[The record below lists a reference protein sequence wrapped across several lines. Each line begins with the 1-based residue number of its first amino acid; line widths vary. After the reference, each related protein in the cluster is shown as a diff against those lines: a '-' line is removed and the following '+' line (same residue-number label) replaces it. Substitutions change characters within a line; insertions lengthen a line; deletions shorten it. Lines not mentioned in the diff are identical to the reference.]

1 MESSGSSSSVSDP
14 QARIPLTEGN
24 EVLVEASKDLLRA
37 HVRLI
42 MAGVL
47 TMEESKPTLYRA
59 FGALRGP
66 DLDIEGDRLLHACDH
81 LERLLED
88 RKEAKSRRP
97 VMEAT
102 HQVARE
108 RIEGDWG
115 NGWTDERWRERE
127 AMLVDR
133 LTREKLAHLEMFEQQ
148 IWGLIA

>member
-14 QARIPLTEGN
+14 QARTRPTEGN
-24 EVLVEASKDLLRA
+24 EVLIKASKDLLRA

-47 TMEESKPTLYRA
+47 SMEESKPTLCRA

-66 DLDIEGDRLLHACDH
+66 DLEIEGDRLLRACDR
-81 LERLLED
+81 LERLLKD
-88 RKEAKSRRP
+88 REEVKSRRP
-97 VMEAT
+97 VMVAA
-102 HQVARE
+102 HQVTRE

-115 NGWTDERWRERE
+115 IDWTNEQWRERE

-133 LTREKLAHLEMFEQQ
+133 LTREKSAHLEMFEQQ
-148 IWGLIA
+148 IWGLII